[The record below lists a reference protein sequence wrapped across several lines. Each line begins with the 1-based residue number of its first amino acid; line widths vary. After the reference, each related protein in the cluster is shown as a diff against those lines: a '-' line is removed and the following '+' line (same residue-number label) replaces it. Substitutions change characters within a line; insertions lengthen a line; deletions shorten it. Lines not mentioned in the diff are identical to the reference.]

1 MTWEEWLEAAAPV
14 TGPAERPAAPMLVY
28 TSGTTGRPRGT
39 EVRWVAG
46 EHLTAES
53 YLSALVEQTHTPQ
66 GAHLVAGPLAHNGP
80 LTAVRHLLAGRPVVV
95 LGKFDAEK
103 TLAAIE
109 RHQVASSVM
118 VPTHFVRLLGLP
130 AEVRAKYDVSSVT
143 LLAHTGSSCPAW
155 VKRDMIDWFGPVLL
169 ESYGGSEVGT
179 LCRITSAEW
188 LAHPGSVGRAVPP
201 YEAIVLD
208 EQGDPVAPGVTGLLC
223 FRAPEGRGISYL
235 HDPEKTAAAYVAPG
249 VLTFGEIGHVDA
261 DGFVY
266 ITDRAADMVVSG
278 GVNLYPA
285 ESEQVLGTH
294 PKVADVAVIG
304 IPHGDL
310 GEQLLALVVPVDED
324 HPPSAAELEAWSRL
338 ELASYKCPRRYDFV
352 SQLPRNA
359 MNKLDKPTMRRNYL
373 ASDVLQK
380 ERRP

>member
-1 MTWEEWLEAAAPV
+1 M
-14 TGPAERPAAPMLVY
+14 
-28 TSGTTGRPRGT
+28 
-39 EVRWVAG
+39 
-46 EHLTAES
+46 
-53 YLSALVEQTHTPQ
+53 
-66 GAHLVAGPLAHNGP
+66 
-80 LTAVRHLLAGRPVVV
+80 
-95 LGKFDAEK
+95 
-103 TLAAIE
+103 IE
-109 RHQVASSVM
+109 
-118 VPTHFVRLLGLP
+118 
-130 AEVRAKYDVSSVT
+130 
-143 LLAHTGSSCPAW
+143 
-155 VKRDMIDWFGPVLL
+155 WFGPVLL

-179 LCRITSAEW
+179 LCRISSPEW

-201 YEAIVLD
+201 YETVVLD
-208 EQGDPVAPGVTGLLC
+208 EQGAPVAAGVTGLLC

-249 VLTFGEIGHVDA
+249 VLTLGEIGHVDE

-266 ITDRAADMVVSG
+266 VTDRAADMVVSG

-294 PKVADVAVIG
+294 PQVADIAVIG

-310 GEQLLALVVPVDED
+310 GEQLLALVVPVDEA
-324 HPPSAAELEAWSRL
+324 HPPTPAELEAWARL
-338 ELASYKCPRRYDFV
+338 ELAPYKCPRRFDFV